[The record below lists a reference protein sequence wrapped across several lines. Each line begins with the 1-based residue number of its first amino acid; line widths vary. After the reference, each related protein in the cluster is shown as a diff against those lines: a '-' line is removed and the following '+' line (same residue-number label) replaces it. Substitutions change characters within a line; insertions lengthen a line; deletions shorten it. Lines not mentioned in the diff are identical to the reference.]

1 MSGGTLRGF
10 SWIDGEVDVSAF
22 SDARLGA
29 RFRDLLSQFSCSIG
43 EPIPLACRD
52 WANAKA
58 AYRFF
63 SNPSVREDQI
73 LAGHFEATRERVAA
87 IGGWVLVLQDTTEF
101 CYKRR
106 RPEQIGA
113 LGLTPVGR
121 DLHGRIELR
130 QTCGLQMHSSLAITP
145 EGLPLGL
152 CAAKFWT
159 RAKFKGSNALKRKV
173 NPTRVPIEEKE
184 SFRWLENM
192 RQSADLL
199 GKPER
204 LVHIGDRENDIYEFF
219 CATQEAGTH
228 FLVRTCVDRLAGDG
242 GHTVADEMA
251 EIAVQGRHRV
261 QLGADETDA
270 AELELRYARIRV
282 RPPIGKQKRYPDLD
296 LTVLHATEVGP
307 PEGRDPIRWKLLTD
321 LPVRS
326 PEEAIEKINWYASR
340 WKIETFHKVLKSG
353 CRAEDA
359 KLRTAERL
367 VNFIAVLCVVAWR
380 VFWLTM
386 MHRIAPAAP
395 PTVALTSNEIAVLD
409 RLGMNGE
416 CHDRSLADYLF
427 AIARLGGYLARKSD
441 PPPGNMVIWRGW
453 TRLADIAFG
462 ADITTCG

>member
-1 MSGGTLRGF
+1 MRQGT
-10 SWIDGEVDVSAF
+10 
-22 SDARLGA
+22 ARLGA
-29 RFRDLLSQFSCSIG
+29 
-43 EPIPLACRD
+43 
-52 WANAKA
+52 
-58 AYRFF
+58 
-63 SNPSVREDQI
+63 
-73 LAGHFEATRERVAA
+73 
-87 IGGWVLVLQDTTEF
+87 
-101 CYKRR
+101 
-106 RPEQIGA
+106 
-113 LGLTPVGR
+113 
-121 DLHGRIELR
+121 
-130 QTCGLQMHSSLAITP
+130 
-145 EGLPLGL
+145 
-152 CAAKFWT
+152 
-159 RAKFKGSNALKRKV
+159 
-173 NPTRVPIEEKE
+173 
-184 SFRWLENM
+184 
-192 RQSADLL
+192 
-199 GKPER
+199 PER

-219 CATQEAGTH
+219 CTAQELGTH

-242 GHTVADEMA
+242 GHTVADEMS
-251 EIAVQGRHRV
+251 EIALQGRHRV

-296 LTVLHATEVGP
+296 LTVLHATEVGA
-307 PEGRDPIRWKLLTD
+307 PEDRDPIRWKLLTD

-326 PEEAIEKINWYASR
+326 PEEAVEKIGWYASR

-367 VNFIAVLCVVAWR
+367 VNFIAVLCVIAWR

-416 CHDRSLADYLF
+416 CHEGSLADYLLV
-427 AIARLGGYLARKSD
+427 IARLGGYLARKSD

-453 TRLADIAFG
+453 NRLADIVLG